1 MVKHRSADPPPGLVG
16 SWKKTTESPCA
27 EKYPATI
34 TFSTGTYRGTRGPGQ
49 GMIWWDAGIYRLE
62 SPNAL
67 VLSVATDE
75 LVTYRIEMH
84 GDDFDVTDR
93 EGCRFTYQRVD
104 SSG

>member
-1 MVKHRSADPPPGLVG
+1 
-16 SWKKTTESPCA
+16 
-27 EKYPATI
+27 
-34 TFSTGTYRGTRGPGQ
+34 
-49 GMIWWDAGIYRLE
+49 MIWWDAGIYRLE

-93 EGCRFTYQRVD
+93 EGCRFIYQRVE